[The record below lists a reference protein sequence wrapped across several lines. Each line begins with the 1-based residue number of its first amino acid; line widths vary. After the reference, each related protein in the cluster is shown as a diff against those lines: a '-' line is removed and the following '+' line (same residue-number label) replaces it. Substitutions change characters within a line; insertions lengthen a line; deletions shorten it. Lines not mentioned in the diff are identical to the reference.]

1 MFGSDGIELDHE
13 VLNEIYEDWN
23 SQKNRGKITLQLPG
37 DPDGGYHTKKRG
49 RKTKKSKRGSTGPG
63 NPSQKHPTI
72 LNNVELARKAQMLP
86 PRAGSVPGDEEGE
99 QVEADNGQEEADNE
113 QAEANNGQVD
123 ADNEQAE
130 AGNEQAEADDGQV
143 DADNEQAEAD
153 NEQADNEQVGADDE
167 QIDNGQV
174 GADDEQA
181 DDGGA
186 GADDEQE
193 GNGQVGADD
202 EQADDGE
209 AGADDEQE
217 DADNDQVDDDGDQV
231 EDEQAEDASDEEDF
245 VAASIVGAKRV
256 GRNVKWWVNWEPCEA
271 NNYRQDEV
279 TLEPSA
285 NIDVG
290 YLLDRSKSLL
300 SAGVE
305 VILWEGLGNTRALIK
320 GSSRQ
325 VYACKMQDARGDFF
339 VEHHN
344 LFKCTT
350 ISQWLVSN
358 YKHGQ
363 DVFLGV

>member
-130 AGNEQAEADDGQV
+130 A
-143 DADNEQAEAD
+143 D

-167 QIDNGQV
+167 QID
-174 GADDEQA
+174 
-181 DDGGA
+181 
-186 GADDEQE
+186 
-193 GNGQVGADD
+193 NGQVGADD